1 MRHAGT
7 PKSAEGKIFPD
18 VRPPHIPRR
27 LPAFSLQNDLSGN
40 HCLDRTTEEPLMKQ
54 TYTPPVL
61 ESLSLRAT
69 QDIEVDLEII
79 IGIGS

>member
-1 MRHAGT
+1 
-7 PKSAEGKIFPD
+7 
-18 VRPPHIPRR
+18 
-27 LPAFSLQNDLSGN
+27 
-40 HCLDRTTEEPLMKQ
+40 MKQ

-69 QDIEVDLEII
+69 QDLELDLDII

>member
-1 MRHAGT
+1 
-7 PKSAEGKIFPD
+7 
-18 VRPPHIPRR
+18 
-27 LPAFSLQNDLSGN
+27 
-40 HCLDRTTEEPLMKQ
+40 MKQ

-69 QDIEVDLEII
+69 QDIELDLDVI

>member
-1 MRHAGT
+1 
-7 PKSAEGKIFPD
+7 
-18 VRPPHIPRR
+18 
-27 LPAFSLQNDLSGN
+27 
-40 HCLDRTTEEPLMKQ
+40 MKQ

-69 QDIEVDLEII
+69 QDIELDLEVI

>member
-1 MRHAGT
+1 
-7 PKSAEGKIFPD
+7 
-18 VRPPHIPRR
+18 
-27 LPAFSLQNDLSGN
+27 
-40 HCLDRTTEEPLMKQ
+40 MKQ

-69 QDIEVDLEII
+69 QDIELDLDVV

>member
-1 MRHAGT
+1 MPSGLTVPFQRST
-7 PKSAEGKIFPD
+7 ETL
-18 VRPPHIPRR
+18 PPSVSHP
-27 LPAFSLQNDLSGN
+27 
-40 HCLDRTTEEPLMKQ
+40 EEPLMKQ

-69 QDIEVDLEII
+69 QDIELDLDII